1 MKHKQKQFG
10 KERVYSIYSFIS
22 QFMVEG
28 SQGKSLNNPGTRRQ
42 ELMQLSWREA
52 AYWLVPKMNSGLVIL
67 RFISYVALSLKCNS

>member
-28 SQGKSLNNPGTRRQ
+28 SQGKSLNNPGTWRQ